1 MRDGQ
6 GQGLKTGHNTV
17 TLASAHTSQHSPD
30 WESIPLGKEKL
41 RCHNLQS
48 KGCRGILFSF
58 WFMATKGQ
66 SSFFLFYNPTL
77 APAWKKNI
85 DISFIQVNRTAEP
98 GQWLHTAW
106 IHVLSPLILERMVL
120 RANTMGLFLF
130 PFLFSGFLLLVFFF
144 PLYSSDP
151 LSCAYELFYLCPL
164 KTESIYSSTGLHAW
178 KRKYSVL
185 YVNCK

>member
-85 DISFIQVNRTAEP
+85 DISFIPSESYRR
-98 GQWLHTAW
+98 AW
-106 IHVLSPLILERMVL
+106 SMAAHGMNPCTESFDLGKNGAKSQHYGPFSFSFLVLWFFVV
-120 RANTMGLFLF
+120 G
-130 PFLFSGFLLLVFFF
+130 FFF
-144 PLYSSDP
+144 PIILIWSP
-151 LSCAYELFYLCPL
+151 FMCLWTVLFVSLQNWIYL
-164 KTESIYSSTGLHAW
+164 
-178 KRKYSVL
+178 
-185 YVNCK
+185 